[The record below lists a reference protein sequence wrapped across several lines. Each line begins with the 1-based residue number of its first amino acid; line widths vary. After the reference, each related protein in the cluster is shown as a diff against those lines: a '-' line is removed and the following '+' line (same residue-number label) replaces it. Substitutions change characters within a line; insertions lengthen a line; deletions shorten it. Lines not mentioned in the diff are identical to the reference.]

1 MWRTVRKIQLVV
13 KTVQFAVNYH
23 STNKQVR
30 SDIKD
35 KLNNISEIVRYLM
48 NILGQ
53 LVAHHYLAQT
63 GLWNEDQRF
72 ESINLSAGKTIMYA
86 GGNTDGADGIK
97 FLKLC
102 PEW

>member
-1 MWRTVRKIQLVV
+1 MWRTVRTIPLVV

-35 KLNNISEIVRYLM
+35 KLNNISEIVRYLL

-53 LVAHHYLAQT
+53 LVPHHYLAQT
-63 GLWNEDQRF
+63 GLWNEDLRF
-72 ESINLSAGKTIMYA
+72 EAISLSAGQTIMYA

-97 FLKLC
+97 LLKLC
-102 PEW
+102 PQW